1 MKNSTSFNNAMS
13 VKKNTRLIEFTK
25 ILDSIDDIDDK
36 KKKLWKEIYENA
48 TVDRENA
55 YELYTDI
62 ADKILEDPLNHAT
75 YGSHA
80 TKYLERV
87 SKANDQLIK
96 LAELIASAEKETSV
110 LNTDEVFERIISNE
124 SIS

>member
-1 MKNSTSFNNAMS
+1 MKNSTSFNDTQS
-13 VKKNTRLIEFTK
+13 SQKSGKLLEFTK
-25 ILDSIDDIDDK
+25 ILDSLDEIDDK

-48 TVDRENA
+48 SLDRENA

-75 YGSHA
+75 YGTHA

-96 LAELIASAEKETSV
+96 LAELIASAEKEASAINADD
-110 LNTDEVFERIISNE
+110 LFERITNE
-124 SIS
+124 AS